1 MVQATDDHKLTPSQV
16 ANGYRRVATDIETKA
31 REWATEIRLL
41 ANEIALPDD
50 DGFSRASHHSG

>member
-1 MVQATDDHKLTPSQV
+1 MGTDDHKLTPSAI

-31 REWATEIRLL
+31 REWATELRLL

-50 DGFSRASHHSG
+50 EGFSRASHHSG